1 MIRQETLNVT
11 PRGTGWDHHPVPLVS
26 IHPPWAFSPRGQTPR
41 PHCLISPCDDRIA
54 YVQIHI
60 LSFSS
65 LFHRKVCLFLY
76 HFIFLQRIKTIPRMR
91 QIYLHKDSDTF
102 AIDRTINGGSEG
114 VVFGTYIR
122 LCENEYQLNIS
133 HTRSYNDKKKGIAY
147 QERFNT
153 WIQWFIVFFMID
165 HSNWL
170 TKIIERLNQT
180 PDVVNYRAT
189 GTRIGIDNIRIGGD
203 MLNNFQEKVGL
214 S

>member
-1 MIRQETLNVT
+1 MFILQISNRYWMTRQEALNDT

-26 IHPPWAFSPRGQTPR
+26 IHPPWAFSPMGQTPR

-54 YVQIHI
+54 YVQTHI

-114 VVFGTYIR
+114 VVFGTYIH

-133 HTRSYNDKKKGIAY
+133 HTSSYNDKKKVLLIKNDSIHG
-147 QERFNT
+147 FNG
-153 WIQWFIVFFMID
+153 
-165 HSNWL
+165 SSYSL
-170 TKIIERLNQT
+170 
-180 PDVVNYRAT
+180 
-189 GTRIGIDNIRIGGD
+189 
-203 MLNNFQEKVGL
+203 
-214 S
+214 

>member
-1 MIRQETLNVT
+1 MTRQEALNDT

-41 PHCLISPCDDRIA
+41 SHCLISPCDDRIA

-76 HFIFLQRIKTIPRMR
+76 HFIFLQRIKTILRMR

-102 AIDRTINGGSEG
+102 AIDRTINGGSEE

-133 HTRSYNDKKKGIAY
+133 HTSSYNDKKKVLLIKNDSIHG
-147 QERFNT
+147 FNG
-153 WIQWFIVFFMID
+153 
-165 HSNWL
+165 SSYSL
-170 TKIIERLNQT
+170 
-180 PDVVNYRAT
+180 
-189 GTRIGIDNIRIGGD
+189 
-203 MLNNFQEKVGL
+203 
-214 S
+214 

>member
-1 MIRQETLNVT
+1 MYWMARQETLNDT

-41 PHCLISPCDDRIA
+41 SHCLISPCDDMIA

-60 LSFSS
+60 LSFPS

-76 HFIFLQRIKTIPRMR
+76 HFIFLQRIKTIPRMK
-91 QIYLHKDSDTF
+91 QIYLHKDSETF

-133 HTRSYNDKKKGIAY
+133 HTSSYNDKKKVLLIKNDSIHG
-147 QERFNT
+147 FNGSSYSLLLT
-153 WIQWFIVFFMID
+153 IQ
-165 HSNWL
+165 
-170 TKIIERLNQT
+170 
-180 PDVVNYRAT
+180 T
-189 GTRIGIDNIRIGGD
+189 G
-203 MLNNFQEKVGL
+203 
-214 S
+214 

>member
-1 MIRQETLNVT
+1 MPQGGTVIPRSQTASRQPQWLTAFMFIPQISNRYWMTRQEALNDT
-11 PRGTGWDHHPVPLVS
+11 PRGTGWDHHPVPFVS

-76 HFIFLQRIKTIPRMR
+76 HFIFLQRIKTILRMR
-91 QIYLHKDSDTF
+91 QIYLHKDSETF

-133 HTRSYNDKKKGIAY
+133 HTSSYNDKKKVLLIKNDSIHG
-147 QERFNT
+147 FNG
-153 WIQWFIVFFMID
+153 
-165 HSNWL
+165 SSYSL
-170 TKIIERLNQT
+170 
-180 PDVVNYRAT
+180 
-189 GTRIGIDNIRIGGD
+189 
-203 MLNNFQEKVGL
+203 
-214 S
+214 

>member
-1 MIRQETLNVT
+1 MPQGGTVTPRSQTASRQPQWLTAFMFIQQKSNRYWMTRQEALNDT
-11 PRGTGWDHHPVPLVS
+11 PRGTGWDHHPVPFVS

-41 PHCLISPCDDRIA
+41 PHCLINPSDDRIA
-54 YVQIHI
+54 YVQTHI

-91 QIYLHKDSDTF
+91 QIYLHKDSETF

-133 HTRSYNDKKKGIAY
+133 HTSSYNDKKKVLLIKNDSIHG
-147 QERFNT
+147 FNG
-153 WIQWFIVFFMID
+153 
-165 HSNWL
+165 SSYSL
-170 TKIIERLNQT
+170 
-180 PDVVNYRAT
+180 
-189 GTRIGIDNIRIGGD
+189 
-203 MLNNFQEKVGL
+203 
-214 S
+214 

>member
-1 MIRQETLNVT
+1 MPQGGTVTPRSQTASRQPQWLTAFMFIQQKSNRYWMTRQEALNDT

-60 LSFSS
+60 LSFPS

-76 HFIFLQRIKTIPRMR
+76 HFIFLQRIKTIPRMK
-91 QIYLHKDSDTF
+91 QIYLHKDSETF

-133 HTRSYNDKKKGIAY
+133 HTSSYNDKKKVLLIKNYSIHG
-147 QERFNT
+147 FNG
-153 WIQWFIVFFMID
+153 
-165 HSNWL
+165 SSYSL
-170 TKIIERLNQT
+170 
-180 PDVVNYRAT
+180 
-189 GTRIGIDNIRIGGD
+189 
-203 MLNNFQEKVGL
+203 
-214 S
+214 

>member
-1 MIRQETLNVT
+1 MFIQQKSNRYWMTSQETLNDT
-11 PRGTGWDHHPVPLVS
+11 PRGTGWDHHPVPFVS
-26 IHPPWAFSPRGQTPR
+26 IHPPWAFSPRVQTPR

-76 HFIFLQRIKTIPRMR
+76 HFIFLQRIKTILRMR

-114 VVFGTYIR
+114 VVFRTYIR

-133 HTRSYNDKKKGIAY
+133 HTSSYNDKKKVLLIKNDSIHG
-147 QERFNT
+147 FNG
-153 WIQWFIVFFMID
+153 
-165 HSNWL
+165 SSYSL
-170 TKIIERLNQT
+170 
-180 PDVVNYRAT
+180 
-189 GTRIGIDNIRIGGD
+189 
-203 MLNNFQEKVGL
+203 
-214 S
+214 

>member
-1 MIRQETLNVT
+1 MPQGGTVTPRSQTASRQPQWLTAFMFILQKSNRYWMTRQEALNDT

-41 PHCLISPCDDRIA
+41 PHCLISPCDDMIA

-76 HFIFLQRIKTIPRMR
+76 HFIFLQRIKTILRMR

-133 HTRSYNDKKKGIAY
+133 HTSSYNDKKKVLLIKNDSIHG
-147 QERFNT
+147 FNG
-153 WIQWFIVFFMID
+153 
-165 HSNWL
+165 SSYSL
-170 TKIIERLNQT
+170 
-180 PDVVNYRAT
+180 
-189 GTRIGIDNIRIGGD
+189 
-203 MLNNFQEKVGL
+203 
-214 S
+214 

>member
-1 MIRQETLNVT
+1 MPQGGTVTPRSQTASRQPQWLTAFMFIQQKSNRYWMTRQEALNDT

-133 HTRSYNDKKKGIAY
+133 HTSSYNDKKKVLLIKNDSIHG
-147 QERFNT
+147 FNG
-153 WIQWFIVFFMID
+153 
-165 HSNWL
+165 SSYSL
-170 TKIIERLNQT
+170 
-180 PDVVNYRAT
+180 
-189 GTRIGIDNIRIGGD
+189 
-203 MLNNFQEKVGL
+203 
-214 S
+214 

>member
-1 MIRQETLNVT
+1 MFIQQISNRYWMTRQETLNDT

-41 PHCLISPCDDRIA
+41 SHCLISPCDDRIA

-76 HFIFLQRIKTIPRMR
+76 HFIFLQRIKTILRMR

-133 HTRSYNDKKKGIAY
+133 HTSSYNDKKKVLLIKNYSIHG
-147 QERFNT
+147 FNG
-153 WIQWFIVFFMID
+153 
-165 HSNWL
+165 SSYSL
-170 TKIIERLNQT
+170 
-180 PDVVNYRAT
+180 
-189 GTRIGIDNIRIGGD
+189 
-203 MLNNFQEKVGL
+203 
-214 S
+214 

>member
-1 MIRQETLNVT
+1 MPQGGTVTPRSQTASRQPQRLTAFMFIQQKSNRYWMTRQEALNDT
-11 PRGTGWDHHPVPLVS
+11 PRGTGWDHHPVPFVS

-76 HFIFLQRIKTIPRMR
+76 HFIFLQRIKTIPRMK
-91 QIYLHKDSDTF
+91 QIYLHKDSETF

-133 HTRSYNDKKKGIAY
+133 HTSSYNDKKKVLLIKNDSIHG
-147 QERFNT
+147 FNG
-153 WIQWFIVFFMID
+153 
-165 HSNWL
+165 SSYSL
-170 TKIIERLNQT
+170 
-180 PDVVNYRAT
+180 
-189 GTRIGIDNIRIGGD
+189 
-203 MLNNFQEKVGL
+203 
-214 S
+214 

>member
-1 MIRQETLNVT
+1 MFIQQKSNRYWMTRQETLNDT

-41 PHCLISPCDDRIA
+41 HHCLISPCDDMIA

-133 HTRSYNDKKKGIAY
+133 HTSSYNDKKKVLLIKNDSIHG
-147 QERFNT
+147 FNG
-153 WIQWFIVFFMID
+153 
-165 HSNWL
+165 SSYSL
-170 TKIIERLNQT
+170 
-180 PDVVNYRAT
+180 
-189 GTRIGIDNIRIGGD
+189 
-203 MLNNFQEKVGL
+203 
-214 S
+214 

>member
-1 MIRQETLNVT
+1 MFIQQKSNMYWMARQETLNDT

-41 PHCLISPCDDRIA
+41 PHCLISPCDDMIA
-54 YVQIHI
+54 YVQTHI

-102 AIDRTINGGSEG
+102 AIDRTINGGSEV
-114 VVFGTYIR
+114 VVFGTYIH

-133 HTRSYNDKKKGIAY
+133 HTSSYNDKKKVLLIKNDSIHG
-147 QERFNT
+147 FNG
-153 WIQWFIVFFMID
+153 
-165 HSNWL
+165 SSYSL
-170 TKIIERLNQT
+170 
-180 PDVVNYRAT
+180 
-189 GTRIGIDNIRIGGD
+189 
-203 MLNNFQEKVGL
+203 
-214 S
+214 

>member
-1 MIRQETLNVT
+1 MPQGGTVTPRPQTASRQPQWLMAFMFIQQKSNRYWMTRQEALNDT

-114 VVFGTYIR
+114 VVFGTYIH

-133 HTRSYNDKKKGIAY
+133 HTSSYNDKKKVLLIKNYSIHG
-147 QERFNT
+147 FNG
-153 WIQWFIVFFMID
+153 
-165 HSNWL
+165 SSYSL
-170 TKIIERLNQT
+170 
-180 PDVVNYRAT
+180 
-189 GTRIGIDNIRIGGD
+189 
-203 MLNNFQEKVGL
+203 
-214 S
+214 

>member
-1 MIRQETLNVT
+1 MPQGGTVTPRSQTASRQPQRLTAFMFIQQKSNRYWMTRQEALNDT
-11 PRGTGWDHHPVPLVS
+11 PRGTGWDHHPVPFVS

-60 LSFSS
+60 LSFPS

-76 HFIFLQRIKTIPRMR
+76 HFIFLQRIKTILRMR

-133 HTRSYNDKKKGIAY
+133 HTSSYNDKKKVLLIKNYSIHG
-147 QERFNT
+147 FNG
-153 WIQWFIVFFMID
+153 
-165 HSNWL
+165 SSYSL
-170 TKIIERLNQT
+170 
-180 PDVVNYRAT
+180 
-189 GTRIGIDNIRIGGD
+189 
-203 MLNNFQEKVGL
+203 
-214 S
+214 

>member
-1 MIRQETLNVT
+1 MPQGGTVTPRSQTASRQPQWLTAFMFILQKSNRYWMTRQEALNDT
-11 PRGTGWDHHPVPLVS
+11 PRGTGWDHHPVPFVS

-76 HFIFLQRIKTIPRMR
+76 HFIFLQRIKTILRMR

-133 HTRSYNDKKKGIAY
+133 HTSSYNDKKKVLLIKNDSIHG
-147 QERFNT
+147 FNG
-153 WIQWFIVFFMID
+153 
-165 HSNWL
+165 SSYSL
-170 TKIIERLNQT
+170 
-180 PDVVNYRAT
+180 
-189 GTRIGIDNIRIGGD
+189 
-203 MLNNFQEKVGL
+203 
-214 S
+214 

>member
-1 MIRQETLNVT
+1 MPQGGTVTPRSQTANCQPQWLTVFMFIQQKSNMYWMARQETLNDT

-41 PHCLISPCDDRIA
+41 SHCLISPCDDMIA

-76 HFIFLQRIKTIPRMR
+76 HFIFLQRIKTIPRMK
-91 QIYLHKDSDTF
+91 QIYLHKDSETF

-133 HTRSYNDKKKGIAY
+133 HTSSYNDKKKVLLIKNDSIHG
-147 QERFNT
+147 FNG
-153 WIQWFIVFFMID
+153 
-165 HSNWL
+165 SSYSL
-170 TKIIERLNQT
+170 
-180 PDVVNYRAT
+180 
-189 GTRIGIDNIRIGGD
+189 
-203 MLNNFQEKVGL
+203 
-214 S
+214 

>member
-1 MIRQETLNVT
+1 MPQGGTVTPRSQTASRQPQWLTAFMFIQQKSNRYWMTRQEALNDT

-76 HFIFLQRIKTIPRMR
+76 HFIFLQRIKTILRMR

-133 HTRSYNDKKKGIAY
+133 HTSSYNDKKKVLLIKNDSIHG
-147 QERFNT
+147 FNG
-153 WIQWFIVFFMID
+153 
-165 HSNWL
+165 SSYSL
-170 TKIIERLNQT
+170 
-180 PDVVNYRAT
+180 
-189 GTRIGIDNIRIGGD
+189 
-203 MLNNFQEKVGL
+203 
-214 S
+214 

>member
-1 MIRQETLNVT
+1 MPQGGTVTPRSQTASRQPQWLTAFMFIQQKSNRYWMTSQEALNDT
-11 PRGTGWDHHPVPLVS
+11 PRGTGWDHHPVPFVS

-60 LSFSS
+60 LSFPS

-133 HTRSYNDKKKGIAY
+133 HTSSYNDKKKVLLIKNYSIHG
-147 QERFNT
+147 FNG
-153 WIQWFIVFFMID
+153 
-165 HSNWL
+165 SSYSL
-170 TKIIERLNQT
+170 
-180 PDVVNYRAT
+180 
-189 GTRIGIDNIRIGGD
+189 
-203 MLNNFQEKVGL
+203 
-214 S
+214 

>member
-1 MIRQETLNVT
+1 MPQGGTVTPRSQTASRQPQWLTAFMFIQQKSNRYWMTRQEALNDT

-91 QIYLHKDSDTF
+91 QIYLHKDSETF

-133 HTRSYNDKKKGIAY
+133 HTSSYNDKKKVLLIKNDSIHG
-147 QERFNT
+147 FNGSSYSLLLT
-153 WIQWFIVFFMID
+153 IQ
-165 HSNWL
+165 
-170 TKIIERLNQT
+170 
-180 PDVVNYRAT
+180 T
-189 GTRIGIDNIRIGGD
+189 G
-203 MLNNFQEKVGL
+203 
-214 S
+214 

>member
-1 MIRQETLNVT
+1 MPQGGTVTPRSQTASRQPQWLTAFMLILQISNRYWMTRQEALNDT
-11 PRGTGWDHHPVPLVS
+11 PRGTGWDHHPVPFVS

-133 HTRSYNDKKKGIAY
+133 HTSSYNDKKKVLLIKNDSIHG
-147 QERFNT
+147 FNGSSYSLLLT
-153 WIQWFIVFFMID
+153 IQ
-165 HSNWL
+165 
-170 TKIIERLNQT
+170 
-180 PDVVNYRAT
+180 T
-189 GTRIGIDNIRIGGD
+189 G
-203 MLNNFQEKVGL
+203 
-214 S
+214 

>member
-1 MIRQETLNVT
+1 MPQGGTVTPRSQTASRQPQWLTAFMFIQQKSNRYWMTRQEALNDT
-11 PRGTGWDHHPVPLVS
+11 PRGTGWDHHPVPFVS
-26 IHPPWAFSPRGQTPR
+26 IHPPWAFSPREQTPR
-41 PHCLISPCDDRIA
+41 PHCLISPSDDRIA

-91 QIYLHKDSDTF
+91 QIYLHKDSETF

-133 HTRSYNDKKKGIAY
+133 HTSSYNDKKKVLLIKNYSIHG
-147 QERFNT
+147 FNG
-153 WIQWFIVFFMID
+153 
-165 HSNWL
+165 SSYSL
-170 TKIIERLNQT
+170 
-180 PDVVNYRAT
+180 
-189 GTRIGIDNIRIGGD
+189 
-203 MLNNFQEKVGL
+203 
-214 S
+214 

>member
-1 MIRQETLNVT
+1 MPQGGTVTPRSQTASRQPQWLTAFMFIQQKSNRYWMTRQEALNDT
-11 PRGTGWDHHPVPLVS
+11 PRGTGWDHHPVPFVS
-26 IHPPWAFSPRGQTPR
+26 IHPPWAFSPREQTPR

-133 HTRSYNDKKKGIAY
+133 HTSSYNDKKKVLLIKNDSIHG
-147 QERFNT
+147 FNG
-153 WIQWFIVFFMID
+153 
-165 HSNWL
+165 SSYSL
-170 TKIIERLNQT
+170 
-180 PDVVNYRAT
+180 
-189 GTRIGIDNIRIGGD
+189 
-203 MLNNFQEKVGL
+203 
-214 S
+214 

>member
-1 MIRQETLNVT
+1 MFIQQKSNRYWMTRQEALDDT

-26 IHPPWAFSPRGQTPR
+26 IHPPWAFSPMGQTPR
-41 PHCLISPCDDRIA
+41 PHCLISPCGDRIA

-76 HFIFLQRIKTIPRMR
+76 HFIFLQRIKTIPRMK
-91 QIYLHKDSDTF
+91 QIYLHKDSETF

-133 HTRSYNDKKKGIAY
+133 HTSSYNDKKKVLLIKNDSIHG
-147 QERFNT
+147 FNG
-153 WIQWFIVFFMID
+153 
-165 HSNWL
+165 SSYSL
-170 TKIIERLNQT
+170 
-180 PDVVNYRAT
+180 
-189 GTRIGIDNIRIGGD
+189 
-203 MLNNFQEKVGL
+203 
-214 S
+214 

>member
-1 MIRQETLNVT
+1 MARQETLNDT

-76 HFIFLQRIKTIPRMR
+76 HFIFLQRIKTILRMR

-102 AIDRTINGGSEG
+102 AIDRTINGGGEG
-114 VVFGTYIR
+114 GVFGAYIH

-133 HTRSYNDKKKGIAY
+133 HTSSYNDKKKVLLIKNDSIHG
-147 QERFNT
+147 FNG
-153 WIQWFIVFFMID
+153 
-165 HSNWL
+165 SSYSL
-170 TKIIERLNQT
+170 
-180 PDVVNYRAT
+180 
-189 GTRIGIDNIRIGGD
+189 
-203 MLNNFQEKVGL
+203 
-214 S
+214 

>member
-1 MIRQETLNVT
+1 MFIQQKSNRYWMTRQEALNDT
-11 PRGTGWDHHPVPLVS
+11 PRGTGWDHHPVPFVS
-26 IHPPWAFSPRGQTPR
+26 IHPPWAFSPREQTPR

-102 AIDRTINGGSEG
+102 AIDRTINGGREG
-114 VVFGTYIR
+114 GVFGTYIR

-133 HTRSYNDKKKGIAY
+133 HTSSYNDKKKVLLIKNDSIHG
-147 QERFNT
+147 FNG
-153 WIQWFIVFFMID
+153 
-165 HSNWL
+165 SSYSL
-170 TKIIERLNQT
+170 
-180 PDVVNYRAT
+180 
-189 GTRIGIDNIRIGGD
+189 
-203 MLNNFQEKVGL
+203 
-214 S
+214 

>member
-1 MIRQETLNVT
+1 MARQETLNDT

-76 HFIFLQRIKTIPRMR
+76 HFIFLQRIKTIPRMK
-91 QIYLHKDSDTF
+91 QIYLHKDSETF

-133 HTRSYNDKKKGIAY
+133 HTSSYNDQKK
-147 QERFNT
+147 
-153 WIQWFIVFFMID
+153 VL
-165 HSNWL
+165 L
-170 TKIIERLNQT
+170 TTRNAEYYGWCLGYNSTTVSQKIYNLNRSLGST
-180 PDVVNYRAT
+180 VKSLLNYL
-189 GTRIGIDNIRIGGD
+189 TR
-203 MLNNFQEKVGL
+203 
-214 S
+214 

>member
-1 MIRQETLNVT
+1 MPQGGTVTPRSQTASRQPQWLTAFMFIQQKSNRYWMTRQEALNDT
-11 PRGTGWDHHPVPLVS
+11 PRGTGWDHHPVPFVS

-76 HFIFLQRIKTIPRMR
+76 HFIFLQRIKTIPRMK
-91 QIYLHKDSDTF
+91 QIYLHKDSETF

-133 HTRSYNDKKKGIAY
+133 HTSSYNDKKKVLLIKNDSIHG
-147 QERFNT
+147 FNG
-153 WIQWFIVFFMID
+153 
-165 HSNWL
+165 SSYSL
-170 TKIIERLNQT
+170 
-180 PDVVNYRAT
+180 
-189 GTRIGIDNIRIGGD
+189 
-203 MLNNFQEKVGL
+203 
-214 S
+214 